1 MHFLPNLSKLGGLLE
16 VLECASS
23 SSLSLCFCCWA
34 TNLLFVSGI
43 RYFDDFLAIYL
54 VVVASFSA

>member
-23 SSLSLCFCCWA
+23 SLSLFCWA

>member
-23 SSLSLCFCCWA
+23 SLS

-43 RYFDDFLAIYL
+43 RYFDDFLAIQL
-54 VVVASFSA
+54 VVVAAFSA